1 MKNADFRE
9 FNGDKSIL
17 LQCKFMNPEDRKK
30 LKKLIAR
37 SKRIKHKKN
46 SKGYVQ
52 INFKGKNI
60 PRSRAVIQVEFNCI
74 LPKEIHIHHINENKQ
89 DDRLKNLAVL
99 RDYDHLSLHSA
110 GKRRNKNV

>member
-17 LQCKFMNPEDRKK
+17 LQCKFMDGEDRKE
-30 LKKLIAR
+30 LKKVI
-37 SKRIKHKKN
+37 SKSRNKNPN
-46 SKGYVQ
+46 SKGY
-52 INFKGKNI
+52 IPISFKGKYMARN
-60 PRSRAVIQVEFNCI
+60 RAVIMVNFNCI
-74 LPKEIHIHHINENKQ
+74 LPREIHIHHINGKKS

-110 GKRRNKNV
+110 GKRSKK